1 MLRSCPANMN
11 VTVPESVGVMV
22 IVWDRE
28 KAPLLTETQSSTA
41 ETPEAGAARTRPG
54 SLNVTETGKVSL
66 VCEVPSELTTWLEGA
81 VVSISHEVESEL
93 VPATPFWSWMSAALT
108 VSVYS
113 PWAVVSVDSP
123 PIA

>member
-1 MLRSCPANMN
+1 M
-11 VTVPESVGVMV
+11 
-22 IVWDRE
+22 
-28 KAPLLTETQSSTA
+28 
-41 ETPEAGAARTRPG
+41 
-54 SLNVTETGKVSL
+54 
-66 VCEVPSELTTWLEGA
+66 PSELTTWLEGA

-113 PWAVVSVDSP
+113 PWAVVSPDRP